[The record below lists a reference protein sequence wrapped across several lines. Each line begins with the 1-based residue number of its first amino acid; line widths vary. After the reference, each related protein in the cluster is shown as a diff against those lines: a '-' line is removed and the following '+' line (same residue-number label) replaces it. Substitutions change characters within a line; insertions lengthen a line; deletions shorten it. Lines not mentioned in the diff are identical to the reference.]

1 MDILFVVVFML
12 LGIVFFL
19 LEIFFLPGVSFGVII
34 GTVFVGA
41 SVWYA
46 FSTLGTVGG
55 VIALVGGVV
64 AMGFAIWGF
73 IRSRMFEKMSLKS
86 EIDATVPSVSDAIK
100 VGDRGVS
107 VSRLAPIGNVRFGA
121 QTFEAKSD
129 SGFIDPAST
138 VEVVEVN
145 KSEIIVK
152 IVLN

>member
-73 IRSRMFEKMSLKS
+73 IRSRMLEKMSLKS
-86 EIDATVPSVSDAIK
+86 EIDLLPSVSDAIK
-100 VGDRGVS
+100 
-107 VSRLAPIGNVRFGA
+107 
-121 QTFEAKSD
+121 
-129 SGFIDPAST
+129 
-138 VEVVEVN
+138 
-145 KSEIIVK
+145 
-152 IVLN
+152 

>member
-73 IRSRMFEKMSLKS
+73 IRSRMLEN
-86 EIDATVPSVSDAIK
+86 VP
-100 VGDRGVS
+100 
-107 VSRLAPIGNVRFGA
+107 
-121 QTFEAKSD
+121 
-129 SGFIDPAST
+129 
-138 VEVVEVN
+138 
-145 KSEIIVK
+145 
-152 IVLN
+152 

>member
-73 IRSRMFEKMSLKS
+73 IRSRMLEKMSLKS

-100 VGDRGVS
+100 
-107 VSRLAPIGNVRFGA
+107 
-121 QTFEAKSD
+121 
-129 SGFIDPAST
+129 
-138 VEVVEVN
+138 
-145 KSEIIVK
+145 
-152 IVLN
+152 

>member
-73 IRSRMFEKMSLKS
+73 IRSRMLEKMSLK
-86 EIDATVPSVSDAIK
+86 K
-100 VGDRGVS
+100 
-107 VSRLAPIGNVRFGA
+107 
-121 QTFEAKSD
+121 
-129 SGFIDPAST
+129 
-138 VEVVEVN
+138 
-145 KSEIIVK
+145 
-152 IVLN
+152 